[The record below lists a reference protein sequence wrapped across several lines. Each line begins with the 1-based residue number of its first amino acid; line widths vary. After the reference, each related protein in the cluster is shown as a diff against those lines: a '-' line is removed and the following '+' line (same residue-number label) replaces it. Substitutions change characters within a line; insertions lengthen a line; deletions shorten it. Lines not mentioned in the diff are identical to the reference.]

1 MSIHEIRILPP
12 LAVARLGSAPEPLA
26 NYDLVVSPDD
36 PLGFRR
42 IVPAPTLTVN
52 RATGEV
58 TGAGTPGEVRFKDDA
73 GRIHPVAPFLEVW
86 ARTSADH
93 LEPLTLDLLKA
104 EGLTPEN
111 IAWTV
116 HVGNI
121 KAYRRTSDNNDRIDA
136 QAGPFSDHAAHPL
149 LGHCANFKP
158 GKTLP
163 LGTVQYLKPSAAFPE
178 IRLRFTPAAGSVY
191 GPEVDKNIRPGR
203 DVYDA
208 HKGHWK
214 GYFDPN
220 GDPTLTNP
228 AQIYAGTTDKAGNWV
243 SLGYL
248 DDECDG
254 VVEARL
260 TVGGNELAAFARI
273 GAGPPAFAPDSFPV
287 RTVADELEQ
296 ALHGPR
302 VTAQDLPSDEA
313 EEIVRRAFETVR
325 LMNTAVMNGN
335 VVGGQIDVASTMVR
349 QDTGD
354 FGRRF
359 EPIMA
364 PSLVDNVTLLNLH
377 QSVFTALRSGTAPWF
392 PDLLRRHDQIG
403 DLSTVGR
410 RKMPALMRGADGR
423 YMALTR
429 RQVDTVG
436 RTATRNL
443 FADDSDGDGSSKK
456 GEGDHE

>member
-12 LAVARLGSAPEPLA
+12 LAVARLGSSPVPLA

-42 IVPAPTLTVN
+42 IVPAPTLLVD
-52 RATGEV
+52 RSTGEI
-58 TGAGTPGEVRFKDDA
+58 TAIETPAAIRFKDDTGA
-73 GRIHPVAPFLEVW
+73 IHPVAPFLEVW

-93 LEPLTLDLLKA
+93 LEPLTIDLLKA
-104 EGLTPEN
+104 EGLSP
-111 IAWTV
+111 ADVSWSV

-121 KAYRRTSDNNDRIDA
+121 KAYRRTGKDDDRIYAD
-136 QAGPFSDHAAHPL
+136 AGPISAHGVHPL
-149 LGHCANFKP
+149 LGRCANFKP

-163 LGTVQYLKPSAAFPE
+163 LGSVQYLKPTPRFPE
-178 IRLRFTPAAGSVY
+178 IRLRFTPAEGKVY
-191 GPEVDKNIRPGR
+191 GPDPDDPNTVD

-208 HKGHWK
+208 TRGTWK
-214 GYFDPN
+214 GYTEPSS
-220 GDPTLTNP
+220 GALLTNP
-228 AQIYAGTTDKAGNWV
+228 AQIFAGEGVGASGWK
-243 SLGYL
+243 SFGYL

-254 VVEARL
+254 VVEVRL
-260 TVGGNELAAFARI
+260 AVGGGLLSAFARI

-287 RTVADELEQ
+287 RVVADELDQ
-296 ALHGPR
+296 ALHGPEVAAHD
-302 VTAQDLPSDEA
+302 VTSAEA

-325 LMNTAVMNGN
+325 LMNTAVMNGS
-335 VVGGQIDVASTMVR
+335 VVDGQIDVASTMVR

-364 PSLVDNVTLLNLH
+364 PSLVDNITLLNLH
-377 QSVFTALRSGTAPWF
+377 QGVFTSLRSGTAPWF

-429 RQVDTVG
+429 RQVDTVSK
-436 RTATRNL
+436 TATRHL
-443 FADDSDGDGSSKK
+443 FADDDTAETAKK
-456 GEGDHE
+456 DEGDHE

>member
-12 LAVARLGSAPEPLA
+12 LAIARLGSSPEPLA
-26 NYDLVVSPDD
+26 NYDLAVSPDD

-42 IVPAPTLTVN
+42 IVPAPTLAVD
-52 RATGEV
+52 RASGEITGS
-58 TGAGTPGEVRFKDDA
+58 AAPAEVRFKDAA

-86 ARTSADH
+86 ARTSEDV
-93 LEPLTLDLLKA
+93 LEPLTIDLLQA
-104 EGLTPEN
+104 AGLSPADV
-111 IAWTV
+111 AWTV

-121 KAYRRTSDNNDRIDA
+121 KAFRRTGDGNDRIDA
-136 QAGPFSDHAAHPL
+136 QAGPFSDHAAQPL
-149 LGHCANFKP
+149 LGQCANFKP

-163 LGTVQYLKPSAAFPE
+163 LGTAQYLKPTAAFPE
-178 IRLRFTPAAGSVY
+178 IRLRFTPAAGYVY

-214 GYFDPN
+214 GYFDPG
-220 GDPTLTNP
+220 GDPTLTTP
-228 AQIYAGTTDKAGNWV
+228 AEIYAGKADKDGNWV

-254 VVEARL
+254 VVEVRL
-260 TVGGNELAAFARI
+260 TVGGRELTAFARI

-302 VTAQDLPSDEA
+302 VAAQNLPSEEA
-313 EEIVRRAFETVR
+313 EEIVSRAFETVR

-335 VVGGQIDVASTMVR
+335 VVNDQIDVASTMVR

-377 QSVFTALRSGTAPWF
+377 QSVFTSLRSGTAPWF
-392 PDLLRRHDQIG
+392 PDLLRRHDEIG

-429 RQVDTVG
+429 RQVDTVSK
-436 RTATRNL
+436 TATRHL
-443 FADDSDGDGSSKK
+443 FADDDSTAATAKK
-456 GEGDHE
+456 DEGDHE

>member
-12 LAVARLGSAPEPLA
+12 LAVARLGSSPVPLA
-26 NYDLVVSPDD
+26 NYDLAVSPDD

-42 IVPAPTLTVN
+42 IVPAPTLTVDH
-52 RATGEV
+52 ATGEV
-58 TGAGTPGEVRFKDDA
+58 TGSETPAEVRFKDDA

-93 LEPLTLDLLKA
+93 LEPLTIDLLKA
-104 EGLTPEN
+104 EGLSP
-111 IAWTV
+111 ADVSWSV

-121 KAYRRTSDNNDRIDA
+121 KAYRRTGDDNDRIYAD
-136 QAGPFSDHAAHPL
+136 AGPITEHAAHPL
-149 LGHCANFKP
+149 VGHCANFKP

-163 LGTVQYLKPSAAFPE
+163 LGSVQYLKPTPGFPE
-178 IRLRFTPAAGSVY
+178 IRLRFTPAAGYVY
-191 GPEVDKNIRPGR
+191 GPEEDKNIRPGR

-208 HKGHWK
+208 CKGTWK
-214 GYFDPN
+214 GYTE
-220 GDPTLTNP
+220 GSGALLTNP
-228 AQIYAGTTDKAGNWV
+228 AQIFAGEGVGSSWK
-243 SLGYL
+243 SFGYL

-254 VVEARL
+254 VVEVRL
-260 TVGGNELAAFARI
+260 TVGGRLLSSFARI

-287 RTVADELEQ
+287 RVVADELEQ
-296 ALHGPR
+296 ALHGPHVAAHD
-302 VTAQDLPSDEA
+302 VTAAEA

-335 VVGGQIDVASTMVR
+335 VVDGQIDVASTMVR

-364 PSLVDNVTLLNLH
+364 PSLVDNITLLNLH

-392 PDLLRRHDQIG
+392 PDLLRRHDEIG

-429 RQVDTVG
+429 RQVDTVSK
-436 RTATRNL
+436 TATRHL
-443 FADDSDGDGSSKK
+443 FADDDTAETAKK
-456 GEGDHE
+456 DEGDHE